1 MATADDDLI
10 IDLPDDIVAV
20 EGGGTGAA
28 PAAKAPTAT
37 APAADDE
44 ISALRRERDSAA
56 ERAARAEAAAQA
68 AHERA
73 AQSDHVASRSTVDA
87 MREHLGRV
95 SADKEQIAGAI
106 ASLQAEA
113 SNAEQAWVALQEAGD
128 YKAAAVEQ
136 RKIAKAEAALVA
148 LNQGHSAAE
157 EQIEAARRRLVAQQ
171 EELNRKPEP
180 KAEPAPQ
187 TPDEWID
194 KSRNVLGDRGA
205 EWLKTNKQFAADP
218 KLNRKFLRFADDY
231 VEDHG
236 KDALRSQDFLDALND
251 RFVPKRDREVDDV
264 EMPAARDRTPEP
276 AQQRRAPSA
285 APVSRGNNMFSSRNM
300 DASQV
305 RLPPRLAAFVKS
317 AGLNPTEYAKS
328 AVADI
333 KAGKLP
339 KDFLDA
345 DYNHDL

>member
-1 MATADDDLI
+1 MAPADDDLI
-10 IDLPDDIVAV
+10 IDLPDDVVAV
-20 EGGGTGAA
+20 EGGGTGASP
-28 PAAKAPTAT
+28 PAKGVTARG
-37 APAADDE
+37 ADDR
-44 ISALRRERDSAA
+44 ISALERERDA
-56 ERAARAEAAAQA
+56 ERERASRAEAAAHA

-73 AQSDHVASRSTVDA
+73 AQADHVASRSTVDA

-95 SADKEQIAGAI
+95 SADKEQITGAI

-148 LNQGHSAAE
+148 LEQGRSAAE
-157 EQIEAARRRLVAQQ
+157 EQIEAARHRLLARQD
-171 EELNRKPEP
+171 ELNRKPEP
-180 KAEPAPQ
+180 KNEPTPQ

-205 EWLKTNKQFAADP
+205 EWLKSNKQFAADP

-236 KDALRSQDFLDALND
+236 QDALRSQAFLDALND
-251 RFVPKRDREVDDV
+251 RFMPNDDGDV
-264 EMPAARDRTPEP
+264 NVPAARREREPEIDPVRRRTP
-276 AQQRRAPSA
+276 AA
-285 APVSRGNNMFSSRNM
+285 APVSRGNNMFSSRNL

-339 KDFLDA
+339 KDFLDP

>member
-1 MATADDDLI
+1 MAPADDDLI
-10 IDLPDDIVAV
+10 IDLPDDVVAV

-28 PAAKAPTAT
+28 PPAKAPL

-44 ISALRRERDSAA
+44 VASLRRERDSAA

-73 AQSDHVASRSTVDA
+73 VQADQVASRSTVEA

-95 SADKEQIAGAI
+95 SADKEQISGAI
-106 ASLQAEA
+106 ASLQTDAA
-113 SNAEQAWVALQEAGD
+113 NAEQAWVAAQEAGD
-128 YKAAAVEQ
+128 YKQAAIEQ

-148 LNQGHSAAE
+148 LEQGRAAAE
-157 EQIEAARRRLVAQQ
+157 EQIEAARQRLLARQD
-171 EELNRKPEP
+171 ELNRKPEP
-180 KAEPAPQ
+180 KPDPAPQ

-205 EWLKTNKQFAADP
+205 EWLKSNKQFASDP

-236 KDALRSQDFLDALND
+236 KDALRSQAFLDALND
-251 RFVPKRDREVDDV
+251 RFVPKRERENDDV

-276 AQQRRAPSA
+276 APQRRTPPA
-285 APVSRGNNMFSSRNM
+285 APVSRGSNMFSSRNL

-333 KAGKLP
+333 KAGRLP
-339 KDFLDA
+339 KDFLDP

>member
-1 MATADDDLI
+1 MAPADDDLI
-10 IDLPDDIVAV
+10 IDLPDEIVAV

-28 PAAKAPTAT
+28 PAAKAPAT
-37 APAADDE
+37 AAPDADDR
-44 ISALRRERDSAA
+44 ISALERERDA
-56 ERAARAEAAAQA
+56 ERERASRAEAAARA
-68 AHERA
+68 AHDRA
-73 AQSDHVASRSTVDA
+73 AQADQVASRSTVDA
-87 MREHLGRV
+87 TREYLGRV
-95 SADKEQIAGAI
+95 TADKEQITGAI
-106 ASLQAEA
+106 ASLEAEA
-113 SNAEQAWVALQEAGD
+113 ANAEQAWVALQEAGD
-128 YKAAAVEQ
+128 YKQAAIEQ

-148 LNQGHSAAE
+148 LRQGRDAAE
-157 EQIEAARRRLVAQQ
+157 DQVEAARRKLAAQQ
-171 EELNRKPEP
+171 EELNRKPDP
-180 KAEPAPQ
+180 KPEPAPQ

-194 KSRNVLGDRGA
+194 KSRNVLGERGA
-205 EWLKTNKQFAADP
+205 DWLRANKQFASDE

-236 KDALRSQDFLDALND
+236 KDALRSQAFLDALND
-251 RFVPKRDREVDDV
+251 RFMPKRERETDDV
-264 EMPAARDRTPEP
+264 EVPAERERAPEP
-276 AQQRRAPSA
+276 APQRRTPSA
-285 APVSRGNNMFSSRNM
+285 APVSRGNNLFSSRNL

-339 KDFLDA
+339 KNFLDP